1 MKKETV
7 KVSKPKTGKGLS
19 VLNPYAAG
27 IDIGDTEHFVAI
39 ADGDGGHEVK
49 RYNAFTVDLQS
60 IVQDMKDN
68 KITTVA
74 MESTGVYWLPLYL
87 MLEEAGIEPYLV
99 NARHVKNVTGRKKD
113 DTDAIW
119 IQKLH
124 TCGLLQKSFQP
135 DGDYRIL
142 RTYIRQRK
150 NIVTICSDTVR
161 RMQKALEL
169 MNIKIHTVI
178 SDILGKTGMLMVQS
192 ILAGERNPHILLE
205 LKDPRIKATP
215 EDIIKSLQGIW
226 KDEYLFM
233 LQQGYD
239 EYNFYQKQISECEQK
254 IKEQLLQQVAIVQEG
269 DISNVEQKESKK
281 ESKKKPKKPKKN
293 QFNFAVASYL
303 QQMSGVNL
311 CKIPGVNEVT
321 AIELISETGVDMNKW
336 KSAKHFAA
344 WLNLTPNT
352 KVSGGKAISS
362 RVMKK
367 KNKAGQSLRMAAS
380 TLFSNKTPLGDYYRR
395 MRAKFG
401 GKGAALATA
410 HKLARII
417 YTMLKEKK
425 EYNQDL
431 LQDKQKKAKE
441 QRIKQLEK
449 QIAKLKNA
457 A

>member
-1 MKKETV
+1 
-7 KVSKPKTGKGLS
+7 
-19 VLNPYAAG
+19 
-27 IDIGDTEHFVAI
+27 
-39 ADGDGGHEVK
+39 
-49 RYNAFTVDLQS
+49 
-60 IVQDMKDN
+60 
-68 KITTVA
+68 
-74 MESTGVYWLPLYL
+74 
-87 MLEEAGIEPYLV
+87 
-99 NARHVKNVTGRKKD
+99 
-113 DTDAIW
+113 
-119 IQKLH
+119 
-124 TCGLLQKSFQP
+124 
-135 DGDYRIL
+135 
-142 RTYIRQRK
+142 
-150 NIVTICSDTVR
+150 
-161 RMQKALEL
+161 
-169 MNIKIHTVI
+169 
-178 SDILGKTGMLMVQS
+178 
-192 ILAGERNPHILLE
+192 
-205 LKDPRIKATP
+205 
-215 EDIIKSLQGIW
+215 
-226 KDEYLFM
+226 
-233 LQQGYD
+233 
-239 EYNFYQKQISECEQK
+239 
-254 IKEQLLQQVAIVQEG
+254 
-269 DISNVEQKESKK
+269 
-281 ESKKKPKKPKKN
+281 
-293 QFNFAVASYL
+293 
-303 QQMSGVNL
+303 MSGVNL

>member
-1 MKKETV
+1 
-7 KVSKPKTGKGLS
+7 
-19 VLNPYAAG
+19 
-27 IDIGDTEHFVAI
+27 
-39 ADGDGGHEVK
+39 
-49 RYNAFTVDLQS
+49 
-60 IVQDMKDN
+60 
-68 KITTVA
+68 
-74 MESTGVYWLPLYL
+74 
-87 MLEEAGIEPYLV
+87 
-99 NARHVKNVTGRKKD
+99 
-113 DTDAIW
+113 
-119 IQKLH
+119 
-124 TCGLLQKSFQP
+124 
-135 DGDYRIL
+135 
-142 RTYIRQRK
+142 
-150 NIVTICSDTVR
+150 
-161 RMQKALEL
+161 
-169 MNIKIHTVI
+169 
-178 SDILGKTGMLMVQS
+178 
-192 ILAGERNPHILLE
+192 
-205 LKDPRIKATP
+205 
-215 EDIIKSLQGIW
+215 
-226 KDEYLFM
+226 M

-239 EYNFYQKQISECEQK
+239 EYNFYQKQIGECEQK

-281 ESKKKPKKPKKN
+281 KPKKN
-293 QFNFAVASYL
+293 QFSFAVAPYL

-380 TLFSNKTPLGDYYRR
+380 TLFNNKTPLGDYYRR